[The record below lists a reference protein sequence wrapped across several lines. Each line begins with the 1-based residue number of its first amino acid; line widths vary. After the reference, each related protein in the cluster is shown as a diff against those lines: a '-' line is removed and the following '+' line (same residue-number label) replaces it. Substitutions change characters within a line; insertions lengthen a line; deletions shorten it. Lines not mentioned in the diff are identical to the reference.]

1 MAEATTMHPVKLPL
15 PYRMGSPFMDPTRP
29 LFGMPNW
36 RPTQMAENLDPDPVK
51 KPRSPSR
58 PNQPNNAGTMPTAG
72 RQLAAMQ
79 DKKL

>member
-1 MAEATTMHPVKLPL
+1 MEAVTYHPVQSVLPFAL
-15 PYRMGSPFMDPTRP
+15 RSPFMTGARP